1 MKNRNI
7 HQTINRNAGAFTGW
21 ASAAVAMVF
30 CLSGCEK
37 TEGPPPAP
45 PTVEVVGVTQR
56 DVPIYYE
63 VVGTLEGNVNASISA
78 QVSGYLLSRDYKE
91 GSRVTNGQ
99 VLFQIDPAPFKAE
112 VDKAKSQLGEAQA
125 TQEKWALT
133 VNRYRPLAATQA
145 ISQQELDDAVQ
156 NDQAAQA
163 AVEAGRAAVQQAEL
177 NLGFTTIRSPLDGMA
192 GLFSPQAQ
200 VGNLVGPNSG
210 QLTTVT
216 TDNPI
221 RAYFSVSQRLMT
233 DIQQRMLAAGKPL
246 DTGEGPPL
254 ELTLANG
261 TVYPLKGKIRFKN
274 NQVDI
279 GTGTVRVVGEFANP
293 QSLLV
298 PGMFVSLRALLNT
311 EKDALL
317 VPQRAVTEMQ
327 GKYLVA
333 VVGADNKVSI
343 RPVTTGERV
352 GQEWVIKGE
361 VKAGDKVV
369 AEGVQKVRDG
379 AQVNPV
385 PFTEKLAGAGSS
397 TPESEKKQ

>member
-1 MKNRNI
+1 MKNRNN
-7 HQTINRNAGAFTGW
+7 HQTSNRNAGAW
-21 ASAAVAMVF
+21 AALACPAAAMAM
-30 CLSGCEK
+30 CLSGCKEA
-37 TEGPPPAP
+37 EAPPATP
-45 PTVEVVGVTQR
+45 PTVEVVAVTQR

-63 VVGTLEGNVNASISA
+63 VVGTLAGDVNASISA

-91 GSRVTNGQ
+91 GSSVTNGQ
-99 VLFQIDPAPFKAE
+99 LLFQIDPAPFRAE
-112 VDKAKSQLGEAQA
+112 LEKAKSQLGEAQA
-125 TQEKWALT
+125 LQEKWALT
-133 VNRYRPLAATQA
+133 VQRYTPLAATEA
-145 ISQQELDDAVQ
+145 ISKQELDDAVQ
-156 NDQAAQA
+156 NQKAAQA
-163 AVEAGRAAVQQAEL
+163 QVEAARAAVQQAEL

-216 TDNPI
+216 TVDPI
-221 RAYFSVSQRLMT
+221 RAYFSVSQRLIT
-233 DIQQRMLAAGKPL
+233 DIQQHMLAAGMPL
-246 DTGEGPPL
+246 NEGEGPAL

-261 TVYPLKGKIRFKN
+261 TVYPLKGRTLFKN

-279 GTGTVRVVGEFANP
+279 TTGTVRVVGEFPNP

-385 PFTEKLAGAGSS
+385 PFAEKLAGAGS
-397 TPESEKKQ
+397 TTEPEKKP